1 MRRHYCIICIT
12 PHVPNDHGSHM
23 LDFHRLMCYLIN
35 KGKLHL
41 DISESVWDRMFKSDE
56 DKKKAE
62 TILQTLTGMSIISAK
77 ELLDAIMIAERGRMY
92 GHNESN
98 NFQ

>member
-1 MRRHYCIICIT
+1 MKFELMNQFSMRTRGG
-12 PHVPNDHGSHM
+12 NG
-23 LDFHRLMCYLIN
+23 LIN

-77 ELLDAIMIAERGRMY
+77 ELLDKCKECLETLIIAPD
-92 GHNESN
+92 
-98 NFQ
+98 

>member
-1 MRRHYCIICIT
+1 M
-12 PHVPNDHGSHM
+12 
-23 LDFHRLMCYLIN
+23 IN
-35 KGKLHL
+35 KGKLRL

-77 ELLDAIMIAERGRMY
+77 ELLDKCKECLETLIIAPD
-92 GHNESN
+92 
-98 NFQ
+98 